1 MGHINFNV
9 KDIMKLAEVDTYN
22 VYTSDLVKDKV
33 NPGGQDPSAQ
43 VVKKGDSSNPVIA
56 LNSTYNIAMFKKV
69 MEDMILPIIQ
79 KKTNSEFLES
89 LKIESVVN
97 NFGIKSPTIVSIHSL
112 QELNTPVSI
121 DQYQKLLKDFDFLD
135 SDEKLKGLFKNNVGT
150 EMKIRDMFFL
160 YNLIV
165 HNEKYGNKKLT
176 PLMENYMKERTSLGY
191 KYLEYYSK
199 VDKGEVD
206 IWEDM
211 KIKYGDG
218 WKEQLENNI
227 FFHINS
233 YRGSAVITRN
243 GKRIT
248 MRITNPHIT
257 MMTDVNYVRDFGK
270 NYTDINDVLSLIRE
284 NG

>member
-1 MGHINFNV
+1 
-9 KDIMKLAEVDTYN
+9 
-22 VYTSDLVKDKV
+22 
-33 NPGGQDPSAQ
+33 
-43 VVKKGDSSNPVIA
+43 
-56 LNSTYNIAMFKKV
+56 
-69 MEDMILPIIQ
+69 
-79 KKTNSEFLES
+79 
-89 LKIESVVN
+89 
-97 NFGIKSPTIVSIHSL
+97 
-112 QELNTPVSI
+112 
-121 DQYQKLLKDFDFLD
+121 
-135 SDEKLKGLFKNNVGT
+135 
-150 EMKIRDMFFL
+150 
-160 YNLIV
+160 
-165 HNEKYGNKKLT
+165 
-176 PLMENYMKERTSLGY
+176 
-191 KYLEYYSK
+191 
-199 VDKGEVD
+199 
-206 IWEDM
+206 M